1 MTKLIVSSGKL
12 SSGGA
17 ERVLSILSE
26 PFASHY
32 DEVVYLTWID
42 VPDFYTIDARIKRVC
57 VERECGSK
65 NIMKKAL
72 WFRSFI
78 KREKPTVVL
87 SFLAPFNVMISFALI
102 GVNTKLIVAERNDP
116 RCVMNGLVQRNLR
129 KAAYMMVDGILEQ
142 TENNKKYFTGSLSRK
157 TDVIYNPMIMKDTYL
172 GKALCTEKQRR
183 IVSVARLKKQKNPE
197 MQLKAFKLFLEM
209 HPDYTMTMYG
219 DGDYRYHVES
229 MVKELGLEGKVLLP
243 GAVKDVWD
251 EIVNAE
257 CFVMTSWYEGMPNAL
272 LEAMCLG
279 LPCVSTKVSGAVD
292 LIESGKN
299 GILIGLDDHKA
310 MAQAMSEVCDDK
322 ALSSSL
328 GSEAVKLY
336 EKLKLE
342 VISKQWLDYI
352 DRIIADIDSGS

>member
-1 MTKLIVSSGKL
+1 MSKLIVSSGTL

-26 PFASHY
+26 TFASHY

-42 VPDFYTIDARIKRVC
+42 TPDFYTIDKRVRRVC

-65 NIMKKAL
+65 NILKKAL

-78 KREKPTVVL
+78 QNEKPTVVL
-87 SFLAPFNVMISFALI
+87 SFLAPFNVLISYALI

-116 RCVMNGLVQRNLR
+116 RCVMNGFLQRNLR
-129 KAAYMMVDGILEQ
+129 KIAYTMADGILEQ
-142 TENNKKYFTGSLSRK
+142 TENNKNYFKGALYRK
-157 TDVIYNPMIMKDTYL
+157 TSVIYNPMIMEEHYR
-172 GKALCTEKQRR
+172 GMALRTEKQKR
-183 IVSVARLKKQKNPE
+183 IVSVARLEKQKNPE
-197 MQLKAFKLFLEM
+197 MQLNAFKLFLDS

-219 DGDYRYHVES
+219 SGNYRQQVAQ
-229 MVKELGLEGKVLLP
+229 MVTDMELEGKVLLP
-243 GAVKDVWD
+243 GAVKGVWD
-251 EIVNAE
+251 EIASAE
-257 CFVMTSWYEGMPNAL
+257 CFVMSSWFEGMPNAL

-292 LIESGKN
+292 LIESGEN
-299 GILIGLDDHKA
+299 GILVELDNHQA
-310 MAQAMSEVCDDK
+310 MAEAMSKVCDDK
-322 ALSSSL
+322 AYATCL
-328 GSEAVKLY
+328 GSESVKLY

-352 DRIIADIDSGS
+352 DKIITGK